1 MNKIISYIFIFILVL
16 PGALLAQDVNFR
28 ASAKNVVRTGER
40 FQLTYS
46 INTEGK
52 SFRGPDINDFSVL
65 GGPSTSQSSSVQIIN
80 GNVSRT
86 VEYTFTY
93 VLQATKEGIFDIAPA
108 SITVDGKS
116 YESNV
121 VKIQVV
127 NSGTTQQGDPNSGDN
142 SSATADDF
150 KDDVFIRVSSNKRNP
165 MQGEQIIV
173 TYKLYFRINVNAPR
187 FEKEPSFKGFWVN
200 DLQKDRQQ
208 YVQYQETY
216 NGQQYQVAELKKVA
230 LFPQQSGKIEIP
242 AMEGT
247 IQTQIKSASKSRSR
261 DPFFDNFFNDPFS
274 SRYKTIE
281 IPLKSNSFTVDV
293 KPLPSANKPAD
304 FSGAVGSFDFNSNIN
319 KTELKAN
326 EAINLKFTVS
336 GTGNVELV
344 DKINVSFPPD
354 FEIYDPKVSK
364 NINTSNSGISGKK
377 TFEYIIIPRVPG
389 DFEIEPVKFSYF
401 DLDKNTYV
409 TLTSPK
415 YEISVAKGDGSSSDV
430 TYSNVNRSDIR
441 YIGSDIRYIK
451 TGNPELG
458 LIGSFFFGS
467 TLFYLLLLLPVL
479 LFVLF
484 IVIWKKELKKR
495 SNMALMRNRKD
506 TKVAQKRLKKAHLF
520 LKEKK
525 QSEFYDEVS
534 QAIWGYLSDKF
545 SIPLATLSIDTVS
558 DTLNKKEVK
567 SEIIDKFIET
577 LNNCEF
583 ARFAPGESQTN
594 MEQIYNE
601 AMSVISQ
608 MESDLR

>member
-1 MNKIISYIFIFILVL
+1 M
-16 PGALLAQDVNFR
+16 AQDVTFQ

-46 INTEGK
+46 VNTEGK
-52 SFRGPDINDFSVL
+52 NFRGPSITDFNVL

-93 VLQATKEGIFDIAPA
+93 VLQATKEGIFDIVPA
-108 SITVDGKS
+108 TITVDGKN
-116 YESNV
+116 YESNA

-127 NSGTTQQGDPNSGDN
+127 KSGTTQQGGTKTNEGSTA
-142 SSATADDF
+142 SADDF
-150 KDDVFIRVSSNKRNP
+150 KDDAFIRVSTNKSNP

-173 TYKLYFRINVNAPR
+173 TYKLYFRININAPR

-200 DLQKDRQQ
+200 DLQKDRQT

-216 NGQQYQVAELKKVA
+216 KGQQYQVAELKKVA
-230 LFPQQSGKIEIP
+230 LFPQRSGKITIP

-247 IQTQIKSASKSRSR
+247 CQTQIKSASKSRSR
-261 DPFFDNFFNDPFS
+261 DPFFDSFFNDPFS

-281 IPLKSNSFTVDV
+281 LPLKSNSLTIDV

-304 FSGAVGSFDFNSNIN
+304 FNGAVGSFDFSSNIN

-336 GTGNVELV
+336 GQGNVELV
-344 DKINVSFPPD
+344 DKIDVTFPPD
-354 FEIYDPKVSK
+354 FEVYDPKISK
-364 NINTSNSGISGKK
+364 NINAANNGISGKK

-389 DFEIEPVKFSYF
+389 DFVIEPVKFSYF
-401 DLDKNTYV
+401 DLSKKKYV
-409 TLTSPK
+409 TLTSPEYK
-415 YEISVAKGDGSSSDV
+415 ISVEKGDGTASDV
-430 TYSNVNRSDIR
+430 NYSNVNRSDIR

-458 LIGSFFFGS
+458 LIGAFFFGS
-467 TLFYLLLLLPVL
+467 TLFYILLLLPLVI
-479 LFVLF
+479 FILF
-484 IVIWKKELKKR
+484 IIIWKKELKKR
-495 SNMALMRNRKD
+495 SNMALMRNRKA
-506 TKVAQKRLKKAHLF
+506 TKVAQKRLKKAQQF
-520 LKEKK
+520 LSEKK
-525 QSEFYDEVS
+525 QSEFYEEVS

-545 SIPLATLSIDTVS
+545 SIPLASLSVDTVS
-558 DTLNKKEVK
+558 ETLTRKEVK
-567 SEIIDKFIET
+567 PEIIEKFIEII
-577 LNNCEF
+577 NNCEF
-583 ARFAPGESQTN
+583 ARFAPGESHSN

-601 AMSVISQ
+601 AMNVISQ

>member
-1 MNKIISYIFIFILVL
+1 MNKFINYIFIFVL
-16 PGALLAQDVNFR
+16 AFSGTLLAQDVSFR
-28 ASAKNVVRTGER
+28 ATAKNVVRTGER

-52 SFRGPDINDFSVL
+52 NFRGPGIEDFNVL
-65 GGPSTSQSSSVQIIN
+65 GGPSTSQSSNVQIIN

-86 VEYTFTY
+86 VEYTFSY
-93 VLQATKEGIFDIAPA
+93 VLQASKEGIFDIAPA
-108 SITVDGKS
+108 SIIVDGKT
-116 YESNV
+116 YQSNV
-121 VKIQVV
+121 VKVQVV
-127 NSGTTQQGDPNSGDN
+127 KSGTTNQGGTKSGDA
-142 SSATADDF
+142 STASADDF
-150 KDDVFIRVSSNKRNP
+150 KDDAFIRVSANMRSP

-173 TYKLYFRINVNAPR
+173 TYKLYFRININAPR

-200 DLQKDRQQ
+200 DLQKDRQS

-216 NGQQYQVAELKKVA
+216 KGEQYQVAELKKVA
-230 LFPQQSGKIEIP
+230 LFPQRSGKITIP
-242 AMEGT
+242 PMEGT
-247 IQTQIKSASKSRSR
+247 CQTQVKSNKKSRSR
-261 DPFFDNFFNDPFS
+261 DPFFDSFFNDPTRF
-274 SRYKTIE
+274 KTIE
-281 IPLKSNSFTVDV
+281 IPLKSNSLTLDV
-293 KPLPSANKPAD
+293 KPLPSANKPANYN
-304 FSGAVGSFDFNSNIN
+304 GAVGTFDFSSNIN

-326 EAINLKFTVS
+326 EAINLKFTIS
-336 GTGNVELV
+336 GKGNVELV
-344 DKINVSFPPD
+344 DKIDVTFPPD
-354 FEIYDPKVSK
+354 FEVYDPKISK
-364 NINTSNSGISGKK
+364 KINTSNSGVSGKK

-389 DFEIEPVKFSYF
+389 DFVIEPVKFSFY
-401 DLDKNTYV
+401 DLSKKRYV
-409 TLTSPK
+409 TKVSPK
-415 YEISVAKGDGSSSDV
+415 YEILVTKGDGTASDI

-467 TLFYLLLLLPVL
+467 TLFYILLLLPVL
-479 LFVLF
+479 VFILF

-495 SNMALMRNRKD
+495 SNMALMRNRKA
-506 TKVAQKRLKKAHLF
+506 TKVAQKRLKKAQLF

-525 QSEFYDEVS
+525 QSEFYEEVS

-545 SIPLATLSIDTVS
+545 SISLATLSIDTVS
-558 DTLNKKEVK
+558 ETLNNKEVK
-567 SEIIDKFIET
+567 TEIIEKFIET